1 MATDDGYRGE
11 MRTEL
16 EVRFSAERETLERVL
31 DCLERAR
38 RMEELAGLHW
48 DDPAG
53 IAEDIESFSRG
64 YGLRAGW
71 NTWIGI
77 QRTDT
82 SHLYFDA
89 RDT

>member
-1 MATDDGYRGE
+1 MATDDYRE
-11 MRTEL
+11 AIRTEL
-16 EVRFSAERETLERVL
+16 RVRFSTDGETLDRVL
-31 DCLERAR
+31 DRLERAR

-48 DDPAG
+48 EDPAG

-82 SHLYFDA
+82 SHLYLDA
-89 RDT
+89 ADT

>member
-1 MATDDGYRGE
+1 MESDDGYRGE

-16 EVRFSAERETLERVL
+16 ESRFSTETETLERVL
-31 DCLERAR
+31 DRLERAR

-53 IAEDIESFSRG
+53 IAADIESFSRG
-64 YGLRAGW
+64 FGLRAGW

-77 QRTDT
+77 QRTET
-82 SHLYFDA
+82 SHLYLDPV
-89 RDT
+89 